1 MKEKIDLNADIG
13 ESFGTYK
20 LGEDEN
26 IVSFISSANIAT
38 GFHAGDPNW
47 MKITIDLSL
56 SNNVKI
62 GAHPSYP
69 DLHGFGRRNMDLNSL
84 EIENIIKYQVG
95 SMIGFTGLENLQHVK
110 PHGALYN
117 KAVNDPI
124 VANSIINAIKSISS
138 EIIHVVLAGS
148 LWEDLADESNVKYV
162 REAYADREIMS
173 DGSLCPRNIK
183 GSVITDPNL
192 IAKRSLDI
200 VLNKKVQSFEGDYV
214 SVDADS
220 ICLHGDTK
228 GAVKIANV
236 VFNNL
241 KENDIDIVPMCEIL

>member
-95 SMIGFTGLENLQHVK
+95 SMIGFTGLENLQPVK

-117 KAVNDPI
+117 KAVNAPL
-124 VANSIINAIKSISS
+124 VAHSIINAIKSISS
-138 EIIHVVLAGS
+138 ESSSRISAARAPWPGDGVHTSMGSFSVLFTF
-148 LWEDLADESNVKYV
+148 K
-162 REAYADREIMS
+162 
-173 DGSLCPRNIK
+173 P
-183 GSVITDPNL
+183 
-192 IAKRSLDI
+192 KRAI
-200 VLNKKVQSFEGDYV
+200 P
-214 SVDADS
+214 A
-220 ICLHGDTK
+220 
-228 GAVKIANV
+228 AANT
-236 VFNNL
+236 
-241 KENDIDIVPMCEIL
+241 VPS